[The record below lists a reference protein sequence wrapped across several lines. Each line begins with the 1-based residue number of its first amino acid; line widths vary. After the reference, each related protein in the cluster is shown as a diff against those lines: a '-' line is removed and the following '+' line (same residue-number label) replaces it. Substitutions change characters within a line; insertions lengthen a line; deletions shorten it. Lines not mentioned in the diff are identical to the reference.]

1 MRVNVGA
8 TCRASAAQPTISQPP
23 SGAMILKTTFLE
35 SVRAWWLFR
44 AACALLALVSWGC
57 LSSRWLHIS
66 AGAAPLITD
75 EQIGAVRHW
84 TKQSW
89 NEASRSP
96 GLLVLVLN
104 NDETSWGV
112 THRGDSARTIT
123 SFLRL
128 ICETAYPARQIS
140 LGFLTSSRSEFIQF
154 KSVAKNEA
162 YSTCHAIHHPGYG
175 VNVKRGDRHT
185 EGTQRERRRSVA
197 RLRNYLMLRTLRN
210 EQHVVWLDADVYWLT
225 PGIIP
230 KMIQHSQAKP
240 GNVGMITA
248 RCVQGNNKDYDRN
261 AWAGPRLTPTPAQA
275 TDHFVPQAT
284 IHTKFL
290 EQLVSNTSEDDLVHL
305 DSVGGTILY
314 MAADMVRQGL
324 TFPVYNAVGTLWDT
338 REGWDGIET
347 EGLCYIAK
355 SLGFGCFGLG
365 GGWHVKHT
373 LF

>member
-1 MRVNVGA
+1 
-8 TCRASAAQPTISQPP
+8 
-23 SGAMILKTTFLE
+23 
-35 SVRAWWLFR
+35 
-44 AACALLALVSWGC
+44 
-57 LSSRWLHIS
+57 
-66 AGAAPLITD
+66 
-75 EQIGAVRHW
+75 
-84 TKQSW
+84 
-89 NEASRSP
+89 
-96 GLLVLVLN
+96 
-104 NDETSWGV
+104 
-112 THRGDSARTIT
+112 
-123 SFLRL
+123 
-128 ICETAYPARQIS
+128 
-140 LGFLTSSRSEFIQF
+140 
-154 KSVAKNEA
+154 
-162 YSTCHAIHHPGYG
+162 
-175 VNVKRGDRHT
+175 
-185 EGTQRERRRSVA
+185 
-197 RLRNYLMLRTLRN
+197 MLRTLRN
-210 EQHVVWLDADVYWLT
+210 EQHVLWLDADVYWLT
-225 PGIIP
+225 PGIIQ

-284 IHTKFL
+284 THTKFL

-324 TFPVYNAVGTLWDT
+324 TFPVFNAVGTLWDT